1 MTLRYDGRVAI
12 VTGSGGNP
20 SLGRAHARLLASRGA
35 KLVINDINKDPDDVY
50 YQDMAAAQ
58 AVADEIVAEG
68 GEAVADTNSV
78 ATWEGASAVV
88 ATAMEAFGRV
98 DILVNNAGICPIN
111 DIESLSELDITR
123 TIGVNLMGTIWM
135 VRAVWPHMRAAG
147 YGRIVNVP
155 SGALTGFP
163 KLAIYGA
170 SKGGVFSFTRA
181 MALEGAELGIK
192 VNSVSPA
199 AYTRMI
205 IAMQEPGSKLL
216 ETLKEYQPAEL
227 VSPAVALL
235 AHEDCPING
244 ENLNAMGGRVSHTFL
259 SETKGIVDPELT
271 IESLQAALDDVLD
284 HDDAVVW
291 APGSVGADSDLSAS
305 DLVDQASS

>member
-50 YQDMAAAQ
+50 YKDTAAAQ
-58 AVADEIVAEG
+58 AVADEIVADG
-68 GEAVADTNSV
+68 GEAVADTHSV

-88 ATAMEAFGRV
+88 ATAVEAFGRV

-111 DIESLSELDITR
+111 DLDKLSELDITR

-135 VRAVWPHMRAAG
+135 TRAVWPHMVGAG
-147 YGRIVNVP
+147 YGRIVNIP

-181 MALEGAELGIK
+181 MALEGAEHGIK

-216 ETLKEYQPAEL
+216 ETLKEGQPAEL

-259 SETKGIVDPELT
+259 SETKGIMDPDLT

-284 HDDAVVW
+284 RTDAVVW
-291 APGSVGADSDLSAS
+291 VPGSVGAASDLSAS
-305 DLVDQASS
+305 DLVDKAST